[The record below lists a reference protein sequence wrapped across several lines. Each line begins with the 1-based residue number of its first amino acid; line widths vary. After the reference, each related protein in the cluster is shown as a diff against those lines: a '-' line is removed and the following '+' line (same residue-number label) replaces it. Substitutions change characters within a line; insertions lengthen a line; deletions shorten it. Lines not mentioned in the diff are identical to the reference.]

1 MAIVPSVPYGRVGL
15 RLSLHAWCCPW
26 LSSSFYC
33 SLQLIQSSS
42 RISIW
47 SLHTKT
53 CARLQDWTHWH
64 SREKP
69 SPQLQLHASHT
80 QGSAGSSKLL
90 SLLKASA
97 AAFPTIP
104 LPKVWFHFCEEG
116 IKAAPTFQSFKVLW
130 FRNHSN
136 TQVILHMPWLF
147 FLSTV
152 RQFSAISKDY

>member
-26 LSSSFYC
+26 RSRSLYC

-47 SLHTKT
+47 SLHIKT

-69 SPQLQLHASHT
+69 SPQLQLPAS
-80 QGSAGSSKLL
+80 L